1 MVLGVFAIDVKTDI
15 GAVNSLNLW
24 RLWCRRMNCMWQ
36 YFIIHTVVVS
46 QNKLNLLTSEFIV
59 NLLEMTFTNSPNTL
73 CSIEMMSAH
82 NLRQF
87 NLVPILM
94 QFQCLNAQTKT
105 SAASVLSV
113 FAAYIRTVGLY
124 FTSWLTTFKNGI
136 HHSFAN
142 LFKSDLWPNNFLPS
156 NLGDI
161 HTSCNTIRFDVQQFS
176 VIVQR

>member
-1 MVLGVFAIDVKTDI
+1 
-15 GAVNSLNLW
+15 
-24 RLWCRRMNCMWQ
+24 MWQ

-94 QFQCLNAQTKT
+94 QFQCLNAQNKI
-105 SAASVLSV
+105 SAASVLSA
-113 FAAYIRTVGLY
+113 FAAEIRTVGLH
-124 FTSWLTTFKNGI
+124 FTYG
-136 HHSFAN
+136 H
-142 LFKSDLWPNNFLPS
+142 
-156 NLGDI
+156 
-161 HTSCNTIRFDVQQFS
+161 
-176 VIVQR
+176 